1 MFSGLIE
8 RKMFI
13 GIDKYLLQEIISFV
27 IYIEHMYKER
37 ESGHSLSIRRMYAC
51 VTLNRAIGC
60 YFGC

>member
-1 MFSGLIE
+1 
-8 RKMFI
+8 
-13 GIDKYLLQEIISFV
+13 
-27 IYIEHMYKER
+27 MYKER